1 MHFTEQVH
9 WADGLFLQPHHF
21 QILQR
26 NMIENVRNERNFY
39 LPYKYGLIDL
49 DINRDA
55 LLSRRVVINSFS
67 AIMPDGQELSMP
79 GNCTLSPL
87 NIDKPTSLTDNVL
100 VVYLVL
106 PSYSAQSGNLAT
118 PAHPRGLYQL
128 KENHVYDENSGDNE
142 IVLMTRR
149 MNPYLEVRRD
159 RIANGSYIP
168 LMRLNWISY
177 QGQEPV
183 LVLDDEYMPPF
194 MLLSPECQV
203 SRLVNELLF
212 LIKNYREHLLEGLE
226 NSNFENKPVQG
237 EAIIKL
243 MQLNILSEAHTQL
256 TNTVMLYKIAPF
268 TIYNEISV
276 LLSKLQ
282 SLDFHHQLQ
291 TIPTYNHDD
300 ALPQFKWLI
309 EQIKTQLSAES
320 QVSYFTRVDFILTK
334 NPQILV
340 AVLDDVELL
349 PNSELY
355 LMFTVTNPSEKLIKE
370 VLSGD
375 NLRVLD
381 SSSIDMRMRGFKL
394 IFQRF
399 APRQLPTVAGS
410 MCFKI
415 DIEETPE
422 FYANIQKDRV
432 LIIDRAID
440 VFENLQASLFV
451 INSNNNKGGN
461 AAGKTGGDTTGKSKK

>member
-26 NMIENVRNERNFY
+26 NLIESVRNERSFY

-106 PSYSAQSGNLAT
+106 PSYSAQSGNLST
-118 PAHPRGLYQL
+118 PSHPRGLYQL

-142 IVLMTRR
+142 IVLITRR
-149 MNPYLEVRRD
+149 MNPYLEVQRE
-159 RIANGSYIP
+159 RIANSSYIP

-183 LVLDDEYMPPF
+183 LVLDEEYMPPF
-194 MLLSPECQV
+194 IMLSPKCQI
-203 SRLVNELLF
+203 SLLVNELLF

-226 NSNFENKPVQG
+226 NSNFESKPVQG
-237 EAIIKL
+237 SDLLKL
-243 MQLNILSEAHTQL
+243 MQLSILSEAHTQL
-256 TNTVMLYKIAPF
+256 TNTVMLYKITPF
-268 TIYNEISV
+268 AIYNEIAV

-282 SLDFHHQLQ
+282 ALDFNHQLPN
-291 TIPTYNHDD
+291 IPTYNHDD
-300 ALPQFKWLI
+300 ALPQFKWLV
-309 EQIKTQLSAES
+309 EQIKTQLSADS

-340 AVLDDVELL
+340 AVLDDVELTQ
-349 PNSELY
+349 NSELY
-355 LMFTVTNPSEKLIKE
+355 LMLKVTNPSEKLIKE
-370 VLSGD
+370 VLVGD

-381 SSSIDMRMRGFKL
+381 SSSIEMRMRGFKL
-394 IFQRF
+394 VFQRF
-399 APRQLPTVAGS
+399 APRQLPSVAGS

-415 DIEETPE
+415 DIAETPE
-422 FYANIQKDRV
+422 FYTNVQKDRV

-440 VFENLQASLFV
+440 IFENLQASLFV
-451 INSNNNKGGN
+451 INSNTNQGGN
-461 AAGKTGGDTTGKSKK
+461 GSSLTSNETKGKGKA

>member
-26 NMIENVRNERNFY
+26 SIIESVRNERNFY

-55 LLSRRVVINSFS
+55 LLNRRVVIKSFS
-67 AIMPDGQELSMP
+67 AIMPDGQEISMP
-79 GNCTLSPL
+79 GNCILSPL

-100 VVYLVL
+100 MVYLVL
-106 PSYSAQSGNLAT
+106 PSYSTQNGNLST
-118 PAHPRGLYQL
+118 PTHPQGLYKL

-142 IVLMTRR
+142 IVLMTRQ
-149 MNPYLEVRRD
+149 MTPYLETQRD
-159 RIANGSYIP
+159 RIANSSYIP

-183 LVLDDEYMPPF
+183 LVIDDEYMPPF
-194 MLLSPECQV
+194 ILLSPECQI
-203 SRLVNELLF
+203 SMLVNELLF
-212 LIKNYREHLLEGLE
+212 LIKNYREHLLEELE
-226 NSNFENKPVQG
+226 SINFENKPVQG
-237 EAIIKL
+237 SDIFKL
-243 MQLNILSEAHTQL
+243 MQLTILSESHTLL
-256 TNTVMLYKIAPF
+256 TNTVMLYKITPF
-268 TIYNEISV
+268 SIYNEITI

-282 SLDFHHQLQ
+282 ALDFHHKL
-291 TIPTYNHDD
+291 TNIPTYNHDD

-309 EQIKTQLSAES
+309 EQIKTLLSTES
-320 QVSYFTRVDFILTK
+320 DVSYLTRVDFILTK

-340 AVLDDVELL
+340 AVLDDVELQQ
-349 PNSELY
+349 NSELY
-355 LMFTVTNPSEKLIKE
+355 LVFNVTNPSEQLIKE
-370 VLSGD
+370 VLLGD

-394 IFQRF
+394 VFQRF
-399 APRQLPTVAGS
+399 APRQIPSTSGS

-415 DIEETPE
+415 DIAETPD
-422 FYANIQKDRV
+422 FYANVQKDRV
-432 LIIDRAID
+432 LIIDRAVD
-440 VFENLQASLFV
+440 FFENLQASLFV
-451 INSNNNKGGN
+451 INSNKSTKNNVVGIYDN
-461 AAGKTGGDTTGKSKK
+461 RQ